1 MEISLYVWPDSNEFT
16 FLGNIYNPSYS
27 SVIFIADEWIGT
39 TSTGAACKTSN
50 QIKDAVTGASFDAPI
65 MNGYFDG
72 KDFNTPIKE
81 YLDDRLYDYP
91 IYDQRK
97 YVFTNINSL
106 IGNLLRL

>member
-1 MEISLYVWPDSNEFT
+1 
-16 FLGNIYNPSYS
+16 
-27 SVIFIADEWIGT
+27 
-39 TSTGAACKTSN
+39 
-50 QIKDAVTGASFDAPI
+50 

-97 YVFTNINSL
+97 YVFTYIGQNTALLQDDIYQYSSDQIEKTFNGILINFWRLYFTQTNCIL
-106 IGNLLRL
+106 IKFFILFTKC